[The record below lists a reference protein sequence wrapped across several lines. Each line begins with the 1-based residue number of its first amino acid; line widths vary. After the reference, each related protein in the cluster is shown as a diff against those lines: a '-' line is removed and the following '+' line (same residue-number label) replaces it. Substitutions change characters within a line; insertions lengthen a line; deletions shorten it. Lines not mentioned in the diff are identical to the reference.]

1 MFSNPNTPL
10 RTSKILLV
18 LVLVFACGGLTGV
31 ALSRLQTAQASSS
44 NTKLNANWKN
54 ITMNRMRTELQLT
67 PVQAEAIEQAL
78 DDFTMYYQTLQAQMD
93 EVRTNGKDRIQ
104 GVLNPDQRKKF
115 DQMMTELKQ
124 IR

>member
-1 MFSNPNTPL
+1 
-10 RTSKILLV
+10 
-18 LVLVFACGGLTGV
+18 
-31 ALSRLQTAQASSS
+31 
-44 NTKLNANWKN
+44 
-54 ITMNRMRTELQLT
+54 MNRMRTELQLT

-93 EVRTNGKDRIQ
+93 EVRTHGKDRIQ